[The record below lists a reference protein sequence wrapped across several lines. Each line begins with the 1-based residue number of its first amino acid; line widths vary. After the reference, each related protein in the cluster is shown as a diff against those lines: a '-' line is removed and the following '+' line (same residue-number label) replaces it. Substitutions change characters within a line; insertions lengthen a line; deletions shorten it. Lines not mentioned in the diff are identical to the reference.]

1 MSNGIDIRQNEEKS
15 IAMLA
20 AQRQLYKNAKSF
32 SCVVLLFSLII
43 PFGISV
49 ISIFV
54 AQNQSLLIVSYI
66 ASIASMIISDVTSS
80 CIKQNKKLAA
90 YIQQKFDVYV
100 YQMPWNKRLFGEE
113 KNVDREIARY
123 SKLILSNE
131 QEKQRLKNWYTKPAA
146 EKPIL
151 EGIIS
156 CQRENYSWDFELR
169 RRVKNT
175 AIVIASVLI
184 ILIFM
189 IGVWNKE
196 SVLTLLGRIAFVIPI
211 AKWLSGLVISLNED
225 MKRLEELEVKINSDG
240 NNDME
245 DLQEIQRDLYE
256 HRKECY
262 TIPDFLYNWFKEKD
276 EEREKRIAQM

>member
-32 SCVVLLFSLII
+32 SCVVYIFSLLI

-49 ISIFV
+49 ISIFA

-66 ASIASMIISDVTSS
+66 TSIASMIISDVTSS
-80 CIKQNKKLAA
+80 SIKQNKKLAA

-123 SKLILSNE
+123 SKPILSDE
-131 QEKQRLKNWYTKPAA
+131 KEKQKLKNWYTKPVAK
-146 EKPIL
+146 KPIL

-156 CQRENYSWDFELR
+156 CQRENFSWDYELR
-169 RRVKNT
+169 LRVRNA
-175 AIVIASVLI
+175 AIVIVSVLV

-211 AKWLSGLVISLNED
+211 AKWLSGVVISLNED
-225 MKRLEELEVKINSDG
+225 MKRLEELEVKINSAG
-240 NNDME
+240 NNGME
-245 DLQEIQRDLYE
+245 DLLEIQRDLYQ

-262 TIPDFLYNWFKEKD
+262 TIPDFVYNWFKERD
-276 EEREKRIAQM
+276 EDREKRIAQM

>member
-32 SCVVLLFSLII
+32 SCVVYIFSLLI

-49 ISIFV
+49 ISIFA

-66 ASIASMIISDVTSS
+66 TSIASMIISDVTSS
-80 CIKQNKKLAA
+80 SIKQNKKLAA

-123 SKLILSNE
+123 SKPILSDE
-131 QEKQRLKNWYTKPAA
+131 KEKQKLKNWYTKPVAK
-146 EKPIL
+146 KPIL

-156 CQRENYSWDFELR
+156 CQRENFSWDYELR
-169 RRVKNT
+169 LRVRNA
-175 AIVIASVLI
+175 AIVIVSVLV

-211 AKWLSGLVISLNED
+211 AKWLSGVVISLNED
-225 MKRLEELEVKINSDG
+225 MKRLEELEVKINSAG
-240 NNDME
+240 NNGME
-245 DLQEIQRDLYE
+245 DLLEIQRDLYQ

-262 TIPDFLYNWFKEKD
+262 TIPDFVYNWFKESFLYSLN
-276 EEREKRIAQM
+276 RGGR